1 MAEVRIHESWKKL
14 LAEEFEEDYF
24 AQIKSF
30 IIQQKNQG
38 KKVYPPGKEIFQAFD
53 RTPFGNVKA
62 VIIGQD
68 PYHGQGQAHGLCFSV
83 RKGVTIPPSLKNI
96 YQEQKIDLGI
106 DQPGH
111 GELNHWAD
119 QGVLM
124 LNAILTVNASEPA
137 SHRKAGWEQFTDAVI
152 KKVSDEKHGIVFLLW
167 GRFAQEKASLI
178 DPLKHHIL
186 KAAHPSPFS
195 AHNGFFGCKHFSK
208 ANSLLESEGL
218 GAIDWQI
225 PA

>member
-137 SHRKAGWEQFTDAVI
+137 SHCKAGWEQFTDAVI